1 MDSGPWLSLLALDLD
16 LQVASKSNYRQ
27 GGPASWRRFRAF
39 EDTLTRLARS
49 SLPASWPDLGAP
61 LSLAERPPVA
71 LVIVASTMLD
81 AANLPKSITDA
92 LEGVCYVNDASARAI
107 SVLSVR
113 SHTPRVSI
121 SAAAFDPLV
130 SLEDLSMALRE
141 LQTLTVSRFVSNHRS
156 APAVSDATS
165 IPAPD

>member
-39 EDTLTRLARS
+39 EDALTRLARS
-49 SLPASWPDLGAP
+49 SLPVSWPDLGASLP
-61 LSLAERPPVA
+61 LAERPPVA

-92 LEGVCYVNDASARAI
+92 LEGVCYMNDASARAI

-113 SHTPRVSI
+113 SRTPKVSI
-121 SAAAFDPLV
+121 SVAALDPLV
-130 SLEDLSMALRE
+130 SLDDLSMALRE
-141 LQTLTVSRFVSNHRS
+141 LQTLTVSRFMSTLGS
-156 APAVSDATS
+156 ATAISDATS